1 MQPPVGQPL
10 GADNIVAVIRVA
22 AVDHHVTGVER
33 GEERVERGIDSRRG
47 HHQPDGARLGEPRR
61 QIVQQGRTDGTLCGQ
76 RVHRRR
82 RYVVY
87 DALVAATHEATHHVG
102 AHAPESDH
110 PQLHAIL
117 PGRPP
122 RMRADPSVTLRAPVH
137 CHAEILTLPAT
148 GLSPEEGESQGRFL
162 IGGN

>member
-1 MQPPVGQPL
+1 EDPTAGAAVHVVQAPVGEPL
-10 GADNIVAVIRVA
+10 GAHNIVAVIRVA

-61 QIVQQGRTDGTLCGQ
+61 QIVQQGCTDGTLCGQ

-87 DALVAATHEATHHVG
+87 DAFVTATHEATHHVG
-102 AHAPESDH
+102 AHAPE
-110 PQLHAIL
+110 P
-117 PGRPP
+117 
-122 RMRADPSVTLRAPVH
+122 
-137 CHAEILTLPAT
+137 
-148 GLSPEEGESQGRFL
+148 
-162 IGGN
+162 